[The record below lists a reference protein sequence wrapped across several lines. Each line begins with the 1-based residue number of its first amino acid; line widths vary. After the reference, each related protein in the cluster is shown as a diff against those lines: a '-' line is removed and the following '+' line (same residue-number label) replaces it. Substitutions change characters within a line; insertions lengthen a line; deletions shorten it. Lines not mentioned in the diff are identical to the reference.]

1 MHLDGK
7 CNLYFVMI
15 ESNKSATLIVYIA
28 ITPFQSERF
37 RDQLYVLLPFEEGL
51 RISGGITRFSGGG
64 GMDGEISRHLQSIKG
79 EGGELKKIDC
89 QFTVDEGGSD
99 EKYYTAFWAIS
110 QNLL

>member
-37 RDQLYVLLPFEEGL
+37 RHQLYVLLPFEEGL
-51 RISGGITRFSGGG
+51 RISGGITRFSGGNGQRYQSSPTEYKG
-64 GMDGEISRHLQSIKG
+64 GGRG
-79 EGGELKKIDC
+79 
-89 QFTVDEGGSD
+89 T
-99 EKYYTAFWAIS
+99 
-110 QNLL
+110 

>member
-64 GMDGEISRHLQSIKG
+64 GDGRRDQSSHTEYKG
-79 EGGELKKIDC
+79 GGR
-89 QFTVDEGGSD
+89 G
-99 EKYYTAFWAIS
+99 A
-110 QNLL
+110 